1 MNRLNDLS
9 LKLPLYFE
17 KENKKKELLAS
28 YDALN
33 LEYKHFLADN
43 MTINFTE
50 FEFKFANVSPN
61 YIQDTIVKLKE
72 KEKSC
77 F

>member
-1 MNRLNDLS
+1 
-9 LKLPLYFE
+9 
-17 KENKKKELLAS
+17 
-28 YDALN
+28 
-33 LEYKHFLADN
+33 

-72 KEKSC
+72 KEKIGFFDKFIMRRRLKISNK
-77 F
+77 FFKQT